1 MKTFFI
7 RCSLAVVLVISGYA
21 HAQKNKECK
30 YAIED
35 TTKGEELRTTPE
47 YLMYE
52 RSFGGSSQF
61 IFFSLSNSQG
71 VPLVNFQLLSK
82 AKDFPKMYCLDKDSR
97 IYVQLANN
105 RIVTLVYGGEG
116 QCSMLIYDD
125 KEKNNIRALT
135 GPFLFMKG
143 SMEDL
148 ESSAITFIRVKYS
161 GEIVDYPIRTE
172 LTSETM
178 QQTFTPERY
187 FIENLKCVK

>member
-1 MKTFFI
+1 LKTFFI
-7 RCSLAVVLVISGYA
+7 KCCFIAALAFSCFA
-21 HAQKNKECK
+21 HAQKNTECK
-30 YAIED
+30 YAVED

-52 RSFGGSSQF
+52 RSFGGASQF

-71 VPLVNFQLLSK
+71 LPILNFQLLSK
-82 AKDFPKMYCLDKDSR
+82 AKDFPKMFCLDKDSR

-116 QCSMLIYDD
+116 QCAMLIYDE

-148 ESSAITFIRVKYS
+148 ESSAITFIRVKYA
-161 GEIVDYPIRTE
+161 GEIVDYPIRAE
-172 LTSETM
+172 LASETM
-178 QQTFTPERY
+178 QQTFRPERY